1 MLINR
6 KLVKL
11 LLSSTTLSLI
21 YQHRFRFYKTYISY
35 LQGIYTQCGV
45 YISTMLGIYVQYAV
59 YICPVNR
66 IYPSYKEYNDI
77 TWILYL

>member
-35 LQGIYTQCGV
+35 LQDIYTQCDV
-45 YISTMLGIYVQYAV
+45 YIYPPCWAYMSNTL

>member
-35 LQGIYTQCGV
+35 LQGIYTQCDV
-45 YISTMLGIYVQYAV
+45 YIYPPCWAYMSNTLDIYAQ
-59 YICPVNR
+59 
-66 IYPSYKEYNDI
+66 
-77 TWILYL
+77 

>member
-21 YQHRFRFYKTYISY
+21 YQHQFRFYKTYISY

-45 YISTMLGIYVQYAV
+45 YIYPPCWAYMSNTLDIYAQETGYIPPIKSTM
-59 YICPVNR
+59 
-66 IYPSYKEYNDI
+66 
-77 TWILYL
+77 T